1 MNANRT
7 IDFRYAPDVQQTCI
21 GLADDPYKTIV
32 REDGSLNYQWCDDK
46 NQFVDGT
53 IRACAKRVLDVQEGN
68 MGFKYRCIPRFYHRD
83 QLVERR
89 QDFGDPGAAIVETVE
104 KYAHCTFRWKTFGHR
119 LKDGTRLDLILFSL
133 EAGANFGHARDSVY
147 LQTMGEPFNPPE
159 TRAYTSSAYALPT
172 GNAAIP
178 APVALYSPIVGSDG
192 KPLDMENA
200 FLHAGETWQ
209 GAFALVYS
217 GRVEL
222 ADFTLAFAVQCL
234 AECETYWHG
243 VTPFRKAFRVPDE
256 QVQRMLAICG
266 RNILQAREVVDD
278 IVEFHVGPTIYR
290 GLWVVDGYYFAECG
304 YMMGR
309 DDEAWQGLLAVLK
322 RVKPDGSIRILP
334 DHHKETAVAL
344 STIVR
349 QCELRNDDARLIELW
364 PLMLRGLDHLIAMR
378 DESCTLGDAY
388 PARGLFK
395 PAFGDGGI
403 YGPEPEYTTP
413 LNVLVG
419 VKDAARA
426 GKRLH
431 LEGWERFSRFAEE
444 LNATMQACIR
454 RDLRKT
460 PEGLPYL
467 PLSMADNP
475 VYKPQTGV
483 QTICRVAF
491 HGAFALNDPLM
502 KMTAD
507 LIDSVDDREGL
518 PEASGWRADQSMYI
532 YAAGRFGEQML
543 LTGRPEKAADYLY
556 AFANHASPAGVWRE
570 EQPVKET
577 TCAEICGDMPHNW
590 ASVEFI
596 RLVRT
601 LLLLE
606 WDGGMSLLPG
616 MPKEWLPTAENDLLL
631 EDTPTAFGKVTLHMT
646 RIAEGWNLRYERRPG
661 NQEPNYVTLHWP
673 TRPEAEGKALVQVAR
688 GKWMLPTE
696 AGSYTYTLKA

>member
-1 MNANRT
+1 MDAKRT
-7 IDFRYAPDVQQTCI
+7 INFRFAPDVQQTCI
-21 GLADDPYKTIV
+21 GLVDDYYKTIV

-53 IRACAKRVLDVQEGN
+53 IRACVKRVLDVQEGN
-68 MGFKYRCIPRFYHRD
+68 MGFKYRCLPRFYHRD
-83 QLVERR
+83 RLVERH

-104 KYAHCTFRWKTFGHR
+104 TYEHCTFRWKTFGHR
-119 LKDGTRLDLILFSL
+119 LADGTRLDVILFTL
-133 EAGANFGHARDSVY
+133 QAGENFGHARDSVY
-147 LQTMGEPFNPPE
+147 LQTLGAPFDPPE
-159 TRAYTSSAYALPT
+159 TQRYQSSAYALPT
-172 GNAAIP
+172 GNASIP
-178 APVALYSPIVGSDG
+178 APVALYSPIVGPDG
-192 KPLDMENA
+192 IPLDMENA

-209 GAFALVYS
+209 GAFALVYC
-217 GRVEL
+217 GHVEL
-222 ADFTLAFAVQCL
+222 TDFTLDFAKQCL
-234 AECETYWHG
+234 AACEAYWHG
-243 VTPFRKAFRVPDE
+243 VTPFRHAFRVPDE

-278 IVEFHVGPTIYR
+278 VVEFHVGPTIYR

-309 DDEAWQGLLAVLK
+309 DDEAWQGLLAVLR

-349 QCELRNDDARLIELW
+349 QCELRNDDARLKELW
-364 PLMLRGLDHLIAMR
+364 PTMLRGLDHLIAMR
-378 DESCTLGDAY
+378 DESYTLGADY
-388 PARGLFK
+388 PLRGLFK

-413 LNVLVG
+413 LNVLLG
-419 VKDAARA
+419 AKDAARA

-431 LEGWERFSRFAEE
+431 LSGWERFAQFAAEINE
-444 LNATMQACIR
+444 AMQVCIR
-454 RDLRKT
+454 RDLRTT
-460 PEGLPYL
+460 PEGLVYL
-467 PLSMADNP
+467 PLSMENNP

-491 HGAFALNDPLM
+491 HGAFALDDPLM

-507 LIDSVDDREGL
+507 LIDSVDGREGL
-518 PEASGWRADQSMYI
+518 PEASGWRADQSIYL
-532 YAAGRFGEQML
+532 YAAGRFGEHML
-543 LTGRPEKAADYLY
+543 LMNRPEKAVDYLY

-570 EQPVKET
+570 EQPLRDT

-606 WDGGMSLLPG
+606 WDGGMTLLPG
-616 MPKEWLPTAENDLLL
+616 LPKEWLPAAENDLLL
-631 EDTPTAFGKVTLHMT
+631 TDTPTAFGKVTLHLTKAAAGFTLHYT
-646 RIAEGWNLRYERRPG
+646 RKPG
-661 NQEPNYVTLHWP
+661 NQVPQYVTLCWP
-673 TRPEAEGKALVQVAR
+673 SAPIVNGKPLAHTED
-688 GKWMLPTE
+688 GKWVLPCE
-696 AGSYTYTLKA
+696 AGSYTVELDG